1 MNFFLRVGCR
11 DTYTIIDYSIFKNP
25 IFSIKENKNMKL
37 DKNQY
42 LNKVTINKHNIY
54 TATKRCYK
62 ENSCFKNSPKSL
74 KNNLR
79 FIFSKFAGRETS
91 KIFFNTFV
99 KSLRCLT

>member
-54 TATKRCYK
+54 TATRGVIKK
-62 ENSCFKNSPKSL
+62 IAVL
-74 KNNLR
+74 KTDQNL
-79 FIFSKFAGRETS
+79 
-91 KIFFNTFV
+91 
-99 KSLRCLT
+99 